1 MFWGTEARLFC
12 MALRD
17 RKDSIFLGWMKMES
31 TLIHDY
37 NLKKTSDFL
46 RLMKMECFFKVDDQI
61 MTSDFLF
68 AKVAGAGPASLRFV
82 FLP

>member
-1 MFWGTEARLFC
+1 MGVFFWLNRSFFLGGYVFLNWFRDTEARLFC

-37 NLKKTSDFL
+37 NLKKP
-46 RLMKMECFFKVDDQI
+46 VI
-61 MTSDFLF
+61 
-68 AKVAGAGPASLRFV
+68 SLG
-82 FLP
+82 

>member
-1 MFWGTEARLFC
+1 MKMGVFFGNRSFFWGGYFLLFRGTEARLFC

-46 RLMKMECFFKVDDQI
+46 RLMKMECF
-61 MTSDFLF
+61 LL
-68 AKVAGAGPASLRFV
+68 G
-82 FLP
+82 